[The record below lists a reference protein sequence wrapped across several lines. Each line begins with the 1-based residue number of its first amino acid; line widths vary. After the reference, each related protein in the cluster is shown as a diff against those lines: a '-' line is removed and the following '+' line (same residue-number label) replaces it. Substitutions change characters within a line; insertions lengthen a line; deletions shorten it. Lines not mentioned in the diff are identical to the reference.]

1 MEEDIILRFNGLP
14 PSPNAIN
21 SVRQK
26 IAVKKE
32 WRDLAYWQAKQVAM
46 KRRLKPFEHAW
57 VHFHIST
64 GDNRTHDADNLNW
77 AVTKPT
83 LDGLKGVLI
92 QDDSIDHIELIY
104 TYDRRKPRGFQVM
117 VTQVTAEAVAR

>member
-1 MEEDIILRFNGLP
+1 MAPDAIQIRLTGLP
-14 PSPNAIN
+14 PSPNAIK

-26 IAVKKE
+26 MSVKKE
-32 WRDLAYWQAKQVAM
+32 WRDMAYWLAKEIAL
-46 KRRLKPFEHAW
+46 KSRLEPFEHAY

-83 LDGLKGVLI
+83 LDGIKGVLI
-92 QDDSIDHIELIY
+92 QDDSIDHIELSY
-104 TYDRRKPRGFQVM
+104 TYDREKPRGFS
-117 VTQVTAEAVAR
+117 VTVAEA

>member
-1 MEEDIILRFNGLP
+1 MAPQTISIKIDGLP
-14 PSPNAIN
+14 PSPNAIH

-26 IAVKKE
+26 MAVKKE
-32 WRDLAYWQAKQVAM
+32 WRDMAFWLAKEIAL
-46 KRRLKPFEHAW
+46 KRRMKPFEHAL

-83 LDGLKGVLI
+83 LDGIKGVLI
-92 QDDSIDHIELIY
+92 VDDSIDHVDLSY
-104 TYDRRKPRGFQVM
+104 SYDREKPRGFK
-117 VTQVTAEAVAR
+117 VTVVQMS